1 MKLLIDFLN
10 SIPSKLKN
18 FLTKLNASSLIK
30 DSTNIVQK
38 SAVPLPP
45 KLALQNIKMPRLPK
59 KIVIIFLSF
68 AVGYLLIRIIVP
80 FLARTVTEIINT
92 KDSKNGG
99 QKEIPQE
106 EVISEPKVFSWET
119 YTNQRLNF
127 QTSVPSGWN

>member
-18 FLTKLNASSLIK
+18 FLTKLNTRSLIK
-30 DSTNIVQK
+30 DSTNIAQK
-38 SAVPLPP
+38 STTPLLPN
-45 KLALQNIKMPRLPK
+45 LALQDIKMPRLPK
-59 KIVIIFLSF
+59 KIVIIFLSL
-68 AVGYLLIRIIVP
+68 AVGYLLVRTVVP

-119 YTNQRLNF
+119 YTNERLNF
-127 QTSVPSGWN
+127 Q